1 MTARFQENGLLFHR
15 LLGGPD
21 MDSSKARLA
30 VDIGG
35 TFTDVAIAL
44 PGAGFITTKC
54 PTTPDDPVRG
64 AMHGVSLAMERAGLQ
79 AAEIGSFIHGTTLAT
94 NALIERKG
102 ATVGVL
108 ATQGFRDILEIA
120 YERRYDQYDLYL
132 EKPDMLVSR
141 ERCVTIPER
150 MTAQGDVFAAL
161 DESSLDDALATL
173 DEHNVTSLA
182 ICLLH
187 SYANPAHELRLGQ
200 LIADKRPDLSV
211 SLSSHVSPEIREFDR
226 LCTTVANAYI
236 KPLMEDYLSRLERE
250 LQQGGYG
257 CPLFVITSGGGMT
270 TLDTAVRFP
279 IRLVESGPSGGA
291 ILACEIA
298 KACGRDE
305 VVSFDMGG
313 TTAKICMID
322 DGKPQSSRHFEIA
335 RAARFM
341 KGSGLPVRIPVIE
354 MIEIGAGG
362 GSVSGVDR
370 LGRITVGPES
380 AGAQPGPASYGKGG
394 ERATVTDADV
404 ALGYIDPDL
413 FAEGL
418 LKLDT
423 DKATAAITQDIG
435 KPLGFDAIE
444 AAYGISQIVDENMA
458 SAARVHAVERG
469 KSLKDRTMIAFG
481 GNGPLHA
488 TRLADKIGVNQI
500 IIPCDP
506 GVGSAIGFLNA
517 PVSYEIVRSLYVT
530 LDAFDA
536 SGVNALFADMTQE
549 ATTIVEKGADG
560 ADIVCRRSAFM
571 RYSGQGHEI
580 EVVLPNR
587 DLTEEDVPGLR
598 DAYDHAYREQY
609 HRSVPGMQIE
619 IMNWSLTA
627 ATQPPEPEK
636 ISRVMGARKAQ
647 ASRTRPAY
655 VRQMAETK
663 SLPVHLRRDLAAGH
677 VIEGPALIVEAQ
689 TTTFVDAAWT
699 AVLDESLNIAL
710 SKDTV
715 QGGPDHG

>member
-1 MTARFQENGLLFHR
+1 
-15 LLGGPD
+15 

-35 TFTDVAIAL
+35 TFTDVAISL
-44 PGAGFITTKC
+44 PNAGFVTTKC

-64 AMHGVSLAMERAGLQ
+64 AMHGVSLAMERAGLGP
-79 AAEIGSFIHGTTLAT
+79 ADIGSFIHGTTLAT

-102 ATVGVL
+102 ATVGVIS
-108 ATQGFRDILEIA
+108 TQGFRDILEIA

-132 EKPDMLVSR
+132 EKPDMLVPR
-141 ERCVTIPER
+141 ERCVTISER
-150 MTAQGDVFAAL
+150 MTAQGDVHAAL
-161 DESSLDDALATL
+161 DEGSLDDILAVL
-173 DEHNVTSLA
+173 DNHQVKSLA
-182 ICLLH
+182 VCLLH
-187 SYANPAHELRLGQ
+187 SYANPAHELRLAD
-200 LIADKRPDLSV
+200 LIAERRPELSV
-211 SLSSHVSPEIREFDR
+211 SLSSQVSPEIREFDR

-236 KPLMEDYLSRLERE
+236 KPLMADYLSRLEQE
-250 LQQGGYG
+250 LKQNGYG
-257 CPLFVITSGGGMT
+257 CPLFIITSGGGMT

-322 DGKPQSSRHFEIA
+322 DGTPQSSRHFEIA

-418 LKLDT
+418 LQLDT
-423 DKATAAITQDIG
+423 TLADTAILRDIG
-435 KPLGFDAIE
+435 EPLGLDAE
-444 AAYGISQIVDENMA
+444 ESAYGISQIVDENMA

-469 KSLKDRTMIAFG
+469 KSLKNRTMIAFG

-500 IIPCDP
+500 IVPCDP

-530 LDAFDA
+530 LDAFDDV
-536 SGVNALFADMTQE
+536 SINALFAEMTDE
-549 ATTIVEKGADG
+549 ATSIVEKGAGGD
-560 ADIVCRRSAFM
+560 DIICRRTAFM

-580 EVVLPNR
+580 EVALPDR
-587 DLTEEDVPGLR
+587 DLTTGDLPGLR
-598 DAYDHAYREQY
+598 DAYDTAYRQQY

-627 ATQPPEPEK
+627 STPSPKPDTV
-636 ISRVMGARKAQ
+636 SRVKAGQ
-647 ASRTRPAY
+647 DATATRMRQAY
-655 VRQMAETK
+655 VRQTGRAADV
-663 SLPVHLRRDLAAGH
+663 PVHLRHDLAAGH
-677 VIEGPALIVEAQ
+677 IVAGPALIVEAQ

-699 AVLDESLNIAL
+699 AVLDEKLNIVL
-710 SKDTV
+710 SKDGD
-715 QGGPDHG
+715 QGGPAHG